1 VTGTATNGCSKTATS
16 VVSVLDLPEVNAGSD
31 TAFCAGSTV
40 VISASGAQAY
50 LWSPAAGL
58 SSTVTASVTASPA
71 ATTNYIVRGTDNNGC
86 SNTDT
91 ITVTRNEKPTVNAGN
106 DTSFCT
112 GGNVIITAVGALNYL
127 WTPSTG
133 LSSSTTGSV
142 TASPTATTSY
152 VVRGTDV
159 NGCTNTDTI
168 TVTRNLLPNVSAS
181 AAPNDSVCSGASITV
196 NGIGASTYQWNQGI
210 SNGIAFN
217 LNTSGTYTVTGTD
230 NNGCSNTSS
239 ISLTAV
245 PVPSGFIISGDTLV
259 ITPQQ
264 YTYSVALAAGES
276 VNWIVTGGNLISG
289 QGTASVVVTWN
300 QTPPN
305 SISAAITNVLGCG
318 DTVSQPILVTG
329 SVGLGETHAI
339 AMRLY
344 PNPARDRIRMD
355 FTSATKR
362 EIRITDAAGRLMGS
376 WNSTDIRMEIPLES
390 TWPEGLYQVMV
401 TGENGALTQTRFV
414 LIR

>member
-1 VTGTATNGCSKTATS
+1 M
-16 VVSVLDLPEVNAGSD
+16 VSVLDLPEVNAGSD
-31 TAFCAGSTV
+31 TAFCAGTSV

-71 ATTNYIVRGTDNNGC
+71 TTTNYIVRGTDNNGC

-91 ITVTRNEKPTVNAGN
+91 ITVTRNPKPTVTAGN
-106 DTSFCT
+106 DTSFCA
-112 GGNVIITAVGALNYL
+112 GGSVIITAGGALNYL

-181 AAPNDSVCSGASITV
+181 ALPNDSVCSGESITV

-217 LNTSGTYTVTGTD
+217 LNTSGSYTVTGTD

-239 ISLTAV
+239 ISLTAL
-245 PVPSGFIISGDTLV
+245 PVPSGFTISGDTLV
-259 ITPQQ
+259 IATQQ
-264 YTYSVALAAGES
+264 YTYTVPVAPGEN
-276 VNWIVTGGNLISG
+276 VNWIINGGILIGG
-289 QGTASVVVTWN
+289 QGTSSVVVSWS

-305 SISAAITNVLGCG
+305 SIGAVITNVLGCG
-318 DTVSQPILVTG
+318 DTVIQPILVTG
-329 SVGLGETHAI
+329 SVGLGEANAI
-339 AMRLY
+339 SMKLY
-344 PNPARDRIRMD
+344 PNPARDRIRIE
-355 FTSATKR
+355 FATASRR
-362 EIRITDAAGRLMGS
+362 EIRITDAAGRVMGNWTAS
-376 WNSTDIRMEIPLES
+376 DMHIDLPLES
-390 TWPEGLYQVMV
+390 IWPEGLYQVLV
-401 TGENGALTQTRFV
+401 SGENGSSSQTRCM
-414 LIR
+414 LMR